1 MFKLK
6 INKNQKISEDQ
17 IVKILFYVFPLSF
30 IIGNLAVSVN
40 VLLFIVSS
48 LFFIKRK
55 QLSFRFSNSS
65 WLLIVFFLYF
75 FLSTTIQFPS
85 HLKTQGNNCVHGV
98 HKLYIE
104 VFY

>member
-48 LFFIKRK
+48 LFF
-55 QLSFRFSNSS
+55 LSEE
-65 WLLIVFFLYF
+65 LLTFDVFFFTLLALGIYK
-75 FLSTTIQFPS
+75 LNSRQYIQ
-85 HLKTQGNNCVHGV
+85 QIRGV
-98 HKLYIE
+98 K
-104 VFY
+104 